1 MSAPPSA
8 DSGAWSA
15 EDDFSSASAKEW
27 SNLVPDADLDVDLT
41 AMATRFQ
48 RGARVLAAAN
58 NKQLKHFAGSGIT
71 GVADYDTII
80 LLRRS
85 GPAGLQVR
93 EISESLRMTRGAV
106 SNRIDRLE
114 RDGLIDRTSNPR
126 DRRSHFVALTP
137 KGADLAERMYTAIH
151 AVNASFFGGLTGS
164 QVRQLAELLSIVRG
178 TRTEA

>member
-1 MSAPPSA
+1 MSAPSSTEP
-8 DSGAWSA
+8 GAWSA

-27 SNLVPDADLDVDLT
+27 STLVPDADLDVDLT

-48 RGARVLAAAN
+48 RGARVLAAAH
-58 NKQLKHFAGSGIT
+58 NKQLKHFAGLGIT
-71 GVADYDTII
+71 GIADYDTII

-85 GPAGLQVR
+85 GPSGLQVS

-114 RDGLIDRTSNPR
+114 RDGLIARTSNPR

-137 KGADLAERMYTAIH
+137 TGAHLAEKMYTAIH
-151 AVNASFFGGLTGS
+151 AVDASFFGGLTDS

-178 TRTEA
+178 TRTEP

>member
-1 MSAPPSA
+1 MSATSSA
-8 DSGAWSA
+8 DSGTWST
-15 EDDFSSASAKEW
+15 EDDFSSASAREW
-27 SNLVPDADLDVDLT
+27 SSLVPDAGLDVDLT

-48 RGARVLAAAN
+48 RGARVLAGAH
-58 NKQLKHFAGSGIT
+58 NKQLKHFAGQGIT
-71 GVADYDTII
+71 GVADYDTMI

-85 GPAGLQVR
+85 GLSGLQVS

-126 DRRSHFVALTP
+126 DRRSHFVSLTP
-137 KGADLAERMYTAIH
+137 EGAKLAEKMYRAIH
-151 AVNASFFGGLTGS
+151 AVDASFFGGLTDA